1 MDGKLLKLY
10 WVTTED
16 HDEDWFIVAP
26 SPTEASQFHENM
38 EGYNPGDAAAE
49 EILDIPEN
57 VSAETGWP
65 SEELLLELGAKFLL
79 NDQTRVV
86 EIAGRKFCEGMLEAT
101 INEINDDLFE
111 EFGYERLNKTKKPPL
126 H

>member
-1 MDGKLLKLY
+1 MKLY
-10 WVTTED
+10 WVITED
-16 HDEDWFIVAP
+16 HDEDWFIVAS
-26 SPTEASQFHENM
+26 SPEEASTYHENM
-38 EGYNPGDAAAE
+38 EGYDPGDAKAE

-57 VSAETGWP
+57 VSAEIGWP
-65 SEELLLELGAKFLL
+65 TEELLLEVGAKFLL

-86 EIAGRKFCEGMLEAT
+86 EIEGRKFCEGMLEAT

-111 EFGYERLNKTKKPPL
+111 EFGDDRLNKTKKPPL